1 MCKAQ
6 GARRTVYRTGRR
18 RNCGKVDGWT
28 NAAGGCTRPHRWR
41 FRTGLPDPRA
51 YRVGRCWRSRL
62 GRRKMRIL
70 VCGGAGYI
78 GSHTCT
84 VLAGRGHDLL
94 VADSFVN
101 SSPRALERLRRL
113 VDAPMRF
120 RQADLRVRAEVEALF
135 EGQRFDAVV
144 HFAARSE
151 ERRVGKAGVSTVG
164 YRWAPVP

>member
-6 GARRTVYRTGRR
+6 GARADRLSDRSPTRLRGGGRLD
-18 RNCGKVDGWT
+18 K
-28 NAAGGCTRPHRWR
+28 
-41 FRTGLPDPRA
+41 
-51 YRVGRCWRSRL
+51 RSRRL
-62 GRRKMRIL
+62 HEATSLAFPHLLAGSACLSRWQVLEITTGRRKMRIL

-144 HFAARSE
+144 HFAALKA
-151 ERRVGKAGVSTVG
+151 VGES
-164 YRWAPVP
+164 

>member
-1 MCKAQ
+1 
-6 GARRTVYRTGRR
+6 
-18 RNCGKVDGWT
+18 
-28 NAAGGCTRPHRWR
+28 
-41 FRTGLPDPRA
+41 
-51 YRVGRCWRSRL
+51 
-62 GRRKMRIL
+62 MRIL

-144 HFAARSE
+144 HFAALKAVGESCERRSE
-151 ERRVGKAGVSTVG
+151 EQTSEFQSPMRHSNAVFCLKKKNKTRHST
-164 YRWAPVP
+164 Y